1 MTPTNPGKAYTVLL
15 SRKAQKDRALLKQA
29 GLETKARALLALL
42 MEEPLRTPPAYEK
55 LIGDLR
61 GCYSRR
67 INLQHR
73 LVYMVD
79 EEAGAVIILSMW
91 SHYGD

>member
-1 MTPTNPGKAYTVLL
+1 MYAVLL
-15 SRKAQKDRALLKQA
+15 TRKAQKDRALLKQA

-42 MEEPLRTPPAYEK
+42 TEEPLRTPPACEK
-55 LIGDLR
+55 LVGDLK

-67 INLQHR
+67 INIQHR

-79 EEAGAVIILSMW
+79 EEQRAVKVLSMW
-91 SHYGD
+91 SHYDD

>member
-1 MTPTNPGKAYTVLL
+1 MYTILMT
-15 SRKAQKDRALLKQA
+15 RKAQKDRALLKQA
-29 GLETKARALLALL
+29 GLESKARALLGLL
-42 MEEPLRTPPAYEK
+42 AEEPLRTPPACEK
-55 LIGDLR
+55 LVGDLK

-67 INLQHR
+67 INIQHR

-79 EEAGAVIILSMW
+79 EEQKTVKVLSMW